1 MTGVLPAA
9 LLAAAAVWILL
20 LPGPRGRLGLRR
32 RERGRHPSGPRARP
46 GRGPADAD
54 VALLLELSASLLA
67 AGQPVSGVLT
77 HLADTVPGCI
87 PLHRVARALELSV
100 AWDRAWETAP
110 ESFRPLVQALGFTHQ
125 SGAAAAT
132 LLRTTAAEQ
141 RRSAVRRA
149 EKDAAALAVRL
160 VVPLGVC
167 ALPAFVC
174 IGIVPLV
181 VSLLP
186 DL

>member
-1 MTGVLPAA
+1 MTAA
-9 LLAAAAVWILL
+9 FLAAVLAAAALWVFL
-20 LPGPRGRLGLRR
+20 
-32 RERGRHPSGPRARP
+32 PSGPRGNAGLRRSE
-46 GRGPADAD
+46 GASGPAASRAGQRRESAD

-67 AGQPVSGVLT
+67 AGQPVPGVLT
-77 HLADTVPGCI
+77 HLAETVPGCAD
-87 PLHRVARALELSV
+87 LRRVARALELSV
-100 AWDRAWETAP
+100 PWERAWEGAP
-110 ESFRPLVQALGFTHQ
+110 VPFRPLAQALGFTHR

-149 EKDAAALAVRL
+149 EKEAAALAVRL

-186 DL
+186 DM